1 MLVTGKKDELVARAF
16 VTIENDVP
24 ILQTA
29 EETKIEIEGVYDHK
43 LKVLDEILPDPLR
56 LKEGWLSEEES
67 VKYWPMTLYP
77 DIFNF
82 LAFHPSELAS
92 KDLSDYKTFKA
103 YNYYSKGWFSPFN
116 YHSISKQSKLCIF
129 LSACKPSQRISAL
142 PHKLWVCIE
151 KLSNVWI
158 TDYAQQVFFPVK

>member
-1 MLVTGKKDELVARAF
+1 M
-16 VTIENDVP
+16 P

-29 EETKIEIEGVYDHK
+29 EEAKSEIEGMNDHK
-43 LKVLDEILPDPLR
+43 QKVLDEISPDPLH

-77 DIFNF
+77 DVFNF

-92 KDLSDYKTFKA
+92 KDLSDYNTSKA
-103 YNYYSKGWFSPFN
+103 YSHYSEGWFSPLK

-142 PHKLWVCIE
+142 PHRLWVCIE
-151 KLSNVWI
+151 KSSGKVMCG
-158 TDYAQQVFFPVK
+158 